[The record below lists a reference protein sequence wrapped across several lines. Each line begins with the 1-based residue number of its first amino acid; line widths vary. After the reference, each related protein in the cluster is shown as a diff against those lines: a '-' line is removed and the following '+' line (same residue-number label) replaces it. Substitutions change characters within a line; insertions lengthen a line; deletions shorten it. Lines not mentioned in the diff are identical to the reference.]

1 MTTEFHD
8 VHEGNIA
15 AEPFRATILLE
26 QPFLPHGLPG
36 EDSMPQVCRP
46 VIFCFAACLFAL
58 LANAQ
63 DSPSL
68 GDAARQARQQ
78 KQAKTSQ
85 PQTKESTP
93 SKPAK
98 VITNDEMPQSFK
110 PVAKASVVYPDRDAD
125 VPGRSREQGKM
136 SAEQW
141 KSQIGVEKHQV
152 SSLQSQI
159 DQLSE
164 SIRFAPANC
173 VGNCVQWNERQREK
187 QQQVEQMKSQLE
199 DLRKRLEDMQEQAR
213 QQGYGSSVYDP
224 D

>member
-1 MTTEFHD
+1 MRPDCRVVLFCS
-8 VHEGNIA
+8 VA
-15 AEPFRATILLE
+15 
-26 QPFLPHGLPG
+26 FL
-36 EDSMPQVCRP
+36 
-46 VIFCFAACLFAL
+46 FTL

-63 DSPSL
+63 DSPPL
-68 GDAARQARQQ
+68 GDAARQACQQ

-85 PQTKESTP
+85 PQTKEATSSNAP
-93 SKPAK
+93 K
-98 VITNDEMPQSFK
+98 VITNDEIPPSFK
-110 PVAKASVVYPDRDAD
+110 PVAKTSIVDVDRDANT
-125 VPGRSREQGKM
+125 PGRSREQGKI

-141 KSQIGVEKHQV
+141 KSQIEAEKHQV

-173 VGNCVQWNERQREK
+173 FANCVQWKERQREK
-187 QQQVEQMKSQLE
+187 QQQVEQMKSHLQ
-199 DLRKRLEDMQEQAR
+199 DLKKRLEDMQEQAR

>member
-1 MTTEFHD
+1 M
-8 VHEGNIA
+8 
-15 AEPFRATILLE
+15 RK
-26 QPFLPHGLPG
+26 
-36 EDSMPQVCRP
+36 VCRP
-46 VIFCFAACLFAL
+46 AIFCSAAFLFAL

-85 PQTKESTP
+85 PQTKEATP
-93 SKPAK
+93 SKAPK
-98 VITNDEMPQSFK
+98 VITNDEIPQTFR
-110 PVAKASVVYPDRDAD
+110 PVAKTSVVERDQDAD
-125 VPGRSREQGKM
+125 SPGRSREQGKI

-141 KSQIGVEKHQV
+141 KSQIEVEKHQV

-164 SIRFAPANC
+164 SVRFAPANC
-173 VGNCVQWNERQREK
+173 VSNCVQWNERQREK

>member
-1 MTTEFHD
+1 MRPD
-8 VHEGNIA
+8 CRVVILCSA
-15 AEPFRATILLE
+15 AFLLA
-26 QPFLPHGLPG
+26 LP
-36 EDSMPQVCRP
+36 
-46 VIFCFAACLFAL
+46 
-58 LANAQ
+58 ANAQ
-63 DSPSL
+63 DSQSL

-78 KQAKTSQ
+78 EAV
-85 PQTKESTP
+85 P

-98 VITNDEMPQSFK
+98 VITNDEIPQSFK
-110 PVAKASVVYPDRDAD
+110 PVAKTSILGADRDAD
-125 VPGRSREQGKM
+125 TAGRSRERAKM

-141 KSQIGVEKHQV
+141 KSQIEVEKHQV

-173 VGNCVQWNERQREK
+173 VANCVQWNERQREK

-199 DLRKRLEDMQEQAR
+199 DLKKRLEDMQEQAR

>member
-1 MTTEFHD
+1 M
-8 VHEGNIA
+8 
-15 AEPFRATILLE
+15 
-26 QPFLPHGLPG
+26 PHG
-36 EDSMPQVCRP
+36 
-46 VIFCFAACLFAL
+46 
-58 LANAQ
+58 
-63 DSPSL
+63 
-68 GDAARQARQQ
+68 
-78 KQAKTSQ
+78 KK
-85 PQTKESTP
+85 QTKSPQPHTKAAVP

-98 VITNDEMPQSFK
+98 VITNDEIPQSFK
-110 PVAKASVVYPDRDAD
+110 PVAKTSILGADRDAD
-125 VPGRSREQGKM
+125 TAGRSRERAKM

-141 KSQIGVEKHQV
+141 KSQIEVEKHQV

-173 VGNCVQWNERQREK
+173 VANCVQWNERQREK

-199 DLRKRLEDMQEQAR
+199 DLKKRLEDMQEQAR

>member
-1 MTTEFHD
+1 MRPD
-8 VHEGNIA
+8 CRVVILCSA
-15 AEPFRATILLE
+15 AFLLA
-26 QPFLPHGLPG
+26 LP
-36 EDSMPQVCRP
+36 
-46 VIFCFAACLFAL
+46 
-58 LANAQ
+58 ANAQ
-63 DSPSL
+63 DSQSL

-78 KQAKTSQ
+78 KQTKTSQ
-85 PQTKESTP
+85 PQTKEAVP

-98 VITNDEMPQSFK
+98 VITNDEIPQSFK
-110 PVAKASVVYPDRDAD
+110 PVAKTSILGADRDAD
-125 VPGRSREQGKM
+125 TAGRSRERAKM

-141 KSQIGVEKHQV
+141 KSQIEVEKHQV

-187 QQQVEQMKSQLE
+187 QPQVEQMKSQLE

>member
-1 MTTEFHD
+1 
-8 VHEGNIA
+8 
-15 AEPFRATILLE
+15 
-26 QPFLPHGLPG
+26 
-36 EDSMPQVCRP
+36 
-46 VIFCFAACLFAL
+46 
-58 LANAQ
+58 
-63 DSPSL
+63 L

-85 PQTKESTP
+85 PQTKDATP
-93 SKPAK
+93 SKSPK
-98 VITNDEMPQSFK
+98 VITNDEIPQSFK
-110 PVAKASVVYPDRDAD
+110 PVAKTSVVDQDQAAIPTE
-125 VPGRSREQGKM
+125 RSREQGKM

-141 KSQIGVEKHQV
+141 KSRIEAEKHQV

-164 SIRFAPANC
+164 SVRFAPANC

-187 QQQVEQMKSQLE
+187 QQQAEQMKSQLE